1 MKFTIEGFNQE
12 YAMTLTKQVE
22 QRGKFVE
29 KRIDCID
36 LVILRWLVDFYP
48 RMDTMDIGGVRYVR
62 VSFRKVKED
71 LPLLDLSKRAFSDR
85 LQKLVEFD
93 ILKYKF
99 IKDGGTFSLFAFGEN
114 YLNLVRSNNN
124 GVCVQTAEGCAFKQ
138 QRVVAQTTE
147 GMRLNNNG
155 VCVQTTT
162 KDKSIINTSIQ
173 NKSIEDTSIINSHN
187 NACVRTRESAAKET
201 LPEFENPLYRQIAK
215 LYNGTCTSL
224 PKVTTISSARERVIK
239 TRLKEFTVEQFTT
252 VFKKA
257 EASKFLNG
265 RNGKAWRANFDW
277 LINASNFVKVL
288 DGNYD
293 DRTANRDGMSDN
305 PEDDLPF

>member
-12 YAMTLTKQVE
+12 YAMTLAKQVE
-22 QRGKFVE
+22 QRGKLVE

-114 YLNLVRSNNN
+114 YPNLVRSNNN
-124 GVCVQTAEGCAFKQ
+124 GVCVQTAEGVRSNNNGYAFEQ
-138 QRVVAQTTE
+138 QRGV
-147 GMRLNNNG
+147 RLNNNG

-162 KDKSIINTSIQ
+162 KDKSII
-173 NKSIEDTSIINSHN
+173 DTSIINKSIIDTSIEDTQR
-187 NACVRTRESAAKET
+187 ACAREESNEEET
-201 LPEFENPLYRQIAK
+201 LPEFENPLYKQIAK

-239 TRLKEFTVEQFTT
+239 TRLKEFTVKQFQTL
-252 VFKKA
+252 FRKA
-257 EASKFLNG
+257 QASKFLT
-265 RNGKAWRANFDW
+265 GKNKNNWRANFDW
-277 LINASNFVKVL
+277 LMNATNFAKVL

-293 DRTANRDGMSDN
+293 DYVAPHDGMSGK